1 MKILRGSTKIL
12 RDANSNLGAEDDT
25 LPSVVTKNPESL
37 SDYVR
42 RVRSEKRLS
51 TLDVERN
58 SGNRITDGY
67 VSQIE
72 NGYVKNV
79 SPEKLQ
85 ALARGL
91 AVSEEEIFAVARGAK
106 TVGDMP
112 LDEVRMLQL
121 YRDLPPDRKE
131 DVLAH
136 LELVCK
142 RHATSSNGSKNRLI
156 PPGGRRL
163 PAVSKGSGV
172 AEGQEKK
179 RA

>member
-1 MKILRGSTKIL
+1 MESTRILRET
-12 RDANSNLGAEDDT
+12 NSNSGVYDGRVTSVDT
-25 LPSVVTKNPESL
+25 ENPENL
-37 SDYVR
+37 SDFVR
-42 RVRSEKRLS
+42 RVRGEKGLS

-112 LDEVRMLQL
+112 LDEVRVLQL
-121 YRDLPPDRKE
+121 YRGLPPDWKD

-136 LELVCK
+136 LELAYK
-142 RHATSSNGSKNRLI
+142 RHAGGGASRKNRMI
-156 PPGGRRL
+156 PPGGRRM
-163 PAVSKGSGV
+163 PTITKGS
-172 AEGQEKK
+172 AASDEREKK

>member
-1 MKILRGSTKIL
+1 MILGESTRIL
-12 RDANSNLGAEDDT
+12 RDANSILSAYDGRV
-25 LPSVVTKNPESL
+25 PSVDTKSPENL
-37 SDYVR
+37 SDFVR
-42 RVRSEKRLS
+42 RVRGEKGLS

-91 AVSEEEIFAVARGAK
+91 AVSEDEIFAVARGAK
-106 TVGDMP
+106 TVGEMP
-112 LDEVRMLQL
+112 LDEVRVLQF
-121 YRDLPPDRKE
+121 YRELPPERKE

-136 LELVCK
+136 LE
-142 RHATSSNGSKNRLI
+142 
-156 PPGGRRL
+156 
-163 PAVSKGSGV
+163 
-172 AEGQEKK
+172 
-179 RA
+179 

>member
-1 MKILRGSTKIL
+1 MAYLGESTRTL
-12 RDANSNLGAEDDT
+12 RDANSILGVYDGRVPPVDT
-25 LPSVVTKNPESL
+25 KSTENL
-37 SDYVR
+37 SDFVR
-42 RVRSEKRLS
+42 RVRSEKGLS

-58 SGNRITDGY
+58 SSNRITDGY

-85 ALARGL
+85 ALAKGL
-91 AVSEEEIFAVARGAK
+91 AVSEDEIFAVARGSK
-106 TVGDMP
+106 TVGELP

-121 YRDLPPDRKE
+121 YRELPPERKE

-136 LELVCK
+136 LELACK
-142 RHATSSNGSKNRLI
+142 RHAAGGRNTSLI
-156 PPGGRRL
+156 PPGGRRM
-163 PAVSKGSGV
+163 PVITKGGS
-172 AEGQEKK
+172 ATKEREQK